1 MNLLAIDTSTENASV
16 ALSVDGKIYSKEH
29 FGTQSHAQF
38 ILPAIDQ
45 LLTQVGVALTELD
58 GIVFGRGPGSF
69 TGLRVACSLAKGL
82 AYAHNLPLYPVSTL
96 AAIKEAVFFE
106 KISTGASVN
115 AVLTI
120 IDARMN
126 QVYWSSYEFNAK
138 HSLED
143 EAVSFAKDVV
153 VAGTAPLCVAGV
165 GFERYEHE
173 FSSDITQRIVER
185 MTIYPRADAMIRLVE
200 QGLVTPVEANDA
212 MPVYIRDQVT
222 S

>member
-16 ALSVDGKIYSKEH
+16 ALAVDGKLNCKEH
-29 FGTQSHAQF
+29 LGAQSHTQF
-38 ILPAIDQ
+38 ILPAIDF
-45 LLTQVGVALTELD
+45 LLTEMGVAFAELD
-58 GIVFGRGPGSF
+58 GIVFGQGPGSF

-96 AAIKEAVFFE
+96 AALREAWYFE
-106 KISTGASVN
+106 KSKLDVDVQG
-115 AVLTI
+115 VLTI

-126 QVYWSSYEFNAK
+126 QVYWSYATLAQHGSGV
-138 HSLED
+138 

-153 VAGTAPLCVAGV
+153 VPGNAPFSLVGV
-165 GFERYEHE
+165 GFEKYEHE
-173 FSSDITQRIVER
+173 FSSDISQRIVER
-185 MTIYPRADAMIRLVE
+185 VVIYPEAALMMRLVE
-200 QGLVTPVEANDA
+200 QDRVAPVQAGDA